1 MQDGPPD
8 SVSDLTY
15 CADLVRDADA
25 DRFATAML
33 CPTPGRWRL
42 LALYAF
48 NIEVSKTREAV
59 REPMIGEIRLQW
71 WRDAVAECRA
81 GNPRRHQVVHP
92 LATAM
97 LDSNLP
103 EACFLEVIDARARD
117 LDDFPPVD
125 EEKLKAYIEGSG
137 GALGE
142 LAYRCAVPEADLT
155 PVGLQAGRA
164 AGRAWAWIGLARGL
178 HVHAVMGR
186 HTVPA
191 TWLARHPDLSKEVA
205 LAKVGA
211 ASKAWTEWLVNQA
224 RAEFPTVRKGAAK
237 TDKSGQA
244 ALAPARLAD
253 VYAKRLQKGG
263 YDPYQLEINTLG
275 AARRAWSL
283 LGTSLFG
290 RVV

>member
-1 MQDGPPD
+1 
-8 SVSDLTY
+8 
-15 CADLVRDADA
+15 
-25 DRFATAML
+25 ML

-48 NIEVSKTREAV
+48 NIEVAKTREAV
-59 REPMIGEIRLQW
+59 RESMIGEIRLQW
-71 WRDAVAECRA
+71 WRDAIAECRA

-92 LATAM
+92 LATAI

-103 EACFLEVIDARARD
+103 EACFLEVIDARSQD

-125 EEKLKAYIEGSG
+125 EDKLRAYIEGSG